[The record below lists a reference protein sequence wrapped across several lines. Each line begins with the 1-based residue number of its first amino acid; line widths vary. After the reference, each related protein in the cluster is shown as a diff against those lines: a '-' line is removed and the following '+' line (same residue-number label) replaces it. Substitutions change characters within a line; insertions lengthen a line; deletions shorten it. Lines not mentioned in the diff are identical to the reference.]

1 MRMRHLLFLF
11 LLIVGVVNAAADAG
25 FDACLAQADSLLVQ
39 HKAAAAAGFL
49 DSLRLTARAQGAR
62 QEELKV
68 LLALARLHGL
78 VGRPKPGRSS
88 ATAALE
94 IATTLRDTLA
104 ISQALRWLAVAA
116 QLEGAMPEARI
127 HAQRLIDLARR
138 RADRFHEGQGSLLL
152 AYGDLVAGKLQVA
165 EPEYE
170 QAIRNFTE
178 VGDLVFELMAR
189 QGLGQIRQIRGDI
202 DGARLC
208 YQRVLEGSRT
218 LGDPFG
224 EARALNDLGVLEF
237 TYGDP
242 SDAVTLYR
250 QAFDLQVGNGDLAGS
265 VTGAMN
271 LAITH
276 TYMGEFDEAWTL
288 LDETRRRCKEAGYR
302 SAQAGILTQ
311 MGIVGKERGR
321 YGEAATCFR
330 EAMRFADE
338 ASPDQRARNLVGLA
352 ETLAFRDSIAA
363 GLALLENRFTPI
375 RNSVSPEDLFNA
387 ERMQGGLLLW
397 MDRPDDALV
406 HFRRAESMGRAL
418 GLSFLVGTLTYEG
431 VCQDLLGRTDSAWVC
446 LQRAVDA
453 WESERTRIRDP
464 GWREQLSNDG
474 RRLYTELA
482 RHILADTLASPP
494 SVQARAAFD
503 ALQRFKARTLRE
515 RMLGAFSVQ
524 GDSVAGPGATPA
536 VIRGSVTV
544 AELQERCLD
553 TDELLLDIFV
563 GNDGI
568 YLFGVTRTE
577 CRAVRIPYDLKA
589 LEEMLRRYRDL
600 VATRPGPP
608 RSRWQRPRT
617 EESRLL
623 EAAGRHLSALFLAPV
638 VDLLQSHARLI
649 LALDGYLNLIPVE
662 AWPWPSTPDP
672 SETAEPLLA
681 QKRVTRVPSA
691 TMLRDRR
698 SQRMPMPMVQPPARI
713 LAVLGGEMADSG
725 ATAAPG
731 LATRAWR
738 QILPGARG
746 EVAWLRRSFRE
757 VQVREAAGGEDTASW
772 VGDLDRC
779 DIIHLAS
786 HVRIDDVHPW
796 RSGLPHLRAQQVARM
811 RLPAR
816 LAVLAG
822 CESAGGR
829 VVSGEGVLGLT
840 SAFAAAN
847 VPSVVA
853 TLWPVS
859 DRVTARLVRAFYA
872 SLAKGR
878 PVGEAL
884 RAAQMSVRDDP
895 RTRHPF
901 YWAGLVLV
909 GEEGTGIPLERR
921 WTASKWLRPAAVVAV
936 LGGVGLI
943 LWRRSRRSS

>member
-1 MRMRHLLFLF
+1 MRYLLFWF
-11 LLIVGVVNAAADAG
+11 FSVVGSVTSAAGAG
-25 FDACLAQADSLLVQ
+25 FDERLARADSLLRQ
-39 HKAAAAAGFL
+39 RQTDAAAGIL
-49 DSLRLTARAQGAR
+49 DSLCLAARARGTPA
-62 QEELKV
+62 EELKV
-68 LLALARLHGL
+68 LLAQARLHGL

-116 QLEGAMPEARI
+116 QLEGAMPEARV

-138 RADRFHEGQGSLLL
+138 RADRFHEGQGALLL
-152 AYGDLVAGKLQVA
+152 AYGDLVAGNLQAA

-170 QAIRNFTE
+170 QAARNFAE
-178 VGDLVFELMAR
+178 VGNLVFELMAR
-189 QGLGQIRQIRGDI
+189 QGLGQIRQIRGDVE
-202 DGARLC
+202 GARRC
-208 YQRVLEGSRT
+208 FQRVLEGSRA

-242 SDAVTLYR
+242 SDAVTLYQR
-250 QAFDLQVGNGDLAGS
+250 ALELQVRNGDLAGS
-265 VTGAMN
+265 VTGATN

-276 TYMGEFDEAWTL
+276 TYLGEFEEAWTL
-288 LDETRRRCKEAGYR
+288 LDETRRRCEEAGYR
-302 SAQAGILTQ
+302 GALVNVLTQ
-311 MGIVGKERGR
+311 MGIVSKERGR
-321 YGEAATCFR
+321 YGEAARCFR
-330 EAMRFADE
+330 EAMRFARE
-338 ASPDQRARNLVGLA
+338 ASPDQRARNLTGLA

-363 GLALLENRFTPI
+363 GLALLEERFPSI
-375 RNSVSPEDLFNA
+375 RDSISAEDLFSV
-387 ERMQGGLLLW
+387 ERVGGNLLLW
-397 MDRPDDALV
+397 LNRPAEALV
-406 HFRRAESMGRAL
+406 HFRRAERIGRAL
-418 GLSFLVGTLTYEG
+418 GFSFLVGTLTYEG
-431 VCQDLLGRTDSAWVC
+431 VCHDRCGRADSAGVC
-446 LQRAVDA
+446 LQRAVEA
-453 WESERTRIRDP
+453 WESERARIRDP
-464 GWREQLSNDG
+464 GWREQLLNDG

-482 RHILADTLASPP
+482 RHILDDRLAASPSEP
-494 SVQARAAFD
+494 ARAAFD

-515 RMLGAFSVQ
+515 RMLGAFSAQ
-524 GDSVAGPGATPA
+524 GDSLTGSSTTPEA
-536 VIRGSVTV
+536 IRGSVTV

-553 TDELLLDIFV
+553 ADELLLDIFV

-568 YLFGVTRTE
+568 YIFAVTRTE
-577 CRAVRIPYDLKA
+577 CRAVRTPYDLKA
-589 LEEMLRRYRDL
+589 LEETLRRYRDL
-600 VATRPGPP
+600 VATRPAPS
-608 RSRWQRPRT
+608 RSRRERPGT
-617 EESRLL
+617 EESHLL
-623 EAAGRHLSALFLAPV
+623 EAAGRHLSSLFFAPV
-638 VDLLQSHARLI
+638 ADLLLSHARLI
-649 LALDGYLNLIPVE
+649 LALDGYLNLIPIE
-662 AWPWPSTPDP
+662 AWPLPLAPDSP
-672 SETAEPLLA
+672 GVAEPLLA
-681 QKRVTRVPSA
+681 RKRITRVPSA
-691 TMLRDRR
+691 TMLRDQR
-698 SQRMPMPMVQPPARI
+698 SRMTQMPAARAPARV
-713 LAVLGGEMADSG
+713 LAVLGGEPAVSG

-731 LATRAWR
+731 QATHAWR
-738 QILPGARG
+738 QTLPGARG

-757 VQVREAAGGEDTASW
+757 VRVRETAGSEDTASW

-779 DIIHLAS
+779 DVIHLAS

-796 RSGLPHLRAQQVARM
+796 RSGLPQLRAQQVARM

-884 RAAQMSVRDDP
+884 RAAQLSVRGDP

-909 GEEGTGIPLERR
+909 GDEGARVPLERAWMAR
-921 WTASKWLRPAAVVAV
+921 TWLRLAAAVAV
-936 LGGVGLI
+936 LAGVGLTG
-943 LWRRSRRSS
+943 WRRSRRSA